1 MNRARVL
8 LADDHRVVRESVA
21 ALLDSDFDVVAIV
34 GNGQELLVETKRLQ
48 PDVVVTDISMP
59 LLDGLEAARQLRASN
74 CTARV
79 IFLTVHDQ
87 AEFVRAAL
95 AAGALGYVIK
105 SRLTADL
112 IPAIYAILGGNR
124 FISPA
129 LHFPDAHSTKD

>member
-34 GNGQELLVETKRLQ
+34 GNGQELLVEAKRLQ

-59 LLDGLEAARQLRASN
+59 FLDGLEAARQLRASN

-79 IFLTVHDQ
+79 IFLTVHDR